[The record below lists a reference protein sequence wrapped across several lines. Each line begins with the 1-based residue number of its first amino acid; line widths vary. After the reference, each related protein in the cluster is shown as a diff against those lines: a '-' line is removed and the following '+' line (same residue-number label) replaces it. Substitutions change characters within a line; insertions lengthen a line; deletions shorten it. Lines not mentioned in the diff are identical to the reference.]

1 MPIEMDK
8 EDRRTETMV
17 NVNNFLKYVLV
28 VFMIFAAFIC
38 LIEES
43 IIGSLIFVV
52 VAAVTTKWL

>member
-1 MPIEMDK
+1 MDK